1 MDYSMDETD
10 LESQNSAQ
18 QQSVVRSSSDP
29 NIEYE
34 EHAFES
40 ANNRRKNEEY
50 TVEPF
55 SSYKN
60 SASMPH
66 PTDDYPNEICQNL
79 NCWQTTPHQHS
90 IEELRYLMNK
100 AGSRL
105 EHDSPEN
112 EEPVQKQRETR
123 QIVKTPTKLRGSRGL
138 DRLVENPS
146 KFSRDLRSA
155 LPDKSELPPQATKE
169 QSELARLLLHRPLNG
184 AFTLALREKPSSQ
197 FLVEVDEAGIAEL
210 A

>member
-1 MDYSMDETD
+1 MDETD
-10 LESQNSAQ
+10 LESQNYAR
-18 QQSVVRSSSDP
+18 QQSNVRFSTDP
-29 NIEYE
+29 NTEYE

-90 IEELRYLMNK
+90 FEELQYLMNR

-105 EHDSPEN
+105 EHDSPKN
-112 EEPVQKQRETR
+112 EELVQKRQETK
-123 QIVKTPTKLRGSRGL
+123 QIVKTLTKLRGSRGL
-138 DRLVENPS
+138 DRLVENPG
-146 KFSRDLRSA
+146 KFSRDLRGA

-169 QSELARLLLHRPLNG
+169 QSDIARLLLHRPLNG
-184 AFTLALREKPSSQ
+184 AFTLALRQKS
-197 FLVEVDEAGIAEL
+197 
-210 A
+210 